1 MRRPRPSKA
10 AAGAANGR
18 PARPSTGPDRH
29 GGLGGWERWSGRAE
43 AAAARL
49 SSAAAAAKDQR
60 GGGGETRLTAAHYAG
75 EGGGEPSCTCHGMG
89 KGWISVGGLAAALR
103 SG

>member
-1 MRRPRPSKA
+1 MPGSRASKA
-10 AAGAANGR
+10 AAGAASNH

-29 GGLGGWERWSGRAE
+29 GGLGCWERWSGRAE
-43 AAAARL
+43 AAAGRL
-49 SSAAAAAKDQR
+49 ERAAAAVKGRR
-60 GGGGETRLTAAHYAG
+60 GGGGETRLTAVHAAG

-89 KGWISVGGLAAALR
+89 EGWVSVGGLAAALR